1 MIDTTPTIEWTSL
14 RGATGYSLYVR
25 NLGTLAV
32 SILERPILGNTF
44 TPTNPLLPGSYRAW
58 IRALAGNDVLGSY
71 SDPMD
76 FVIEGPPVL
85 AVGNSATPG
94 RPQFTWTAV
103 GQATRYELLVNRI
116 DVAANGVINET
127 ALTGESFMPTTP
139 LDSGMYRAWLR
150 AVDNSE
156 NMTDWS
162 TATDFD
168 VATAEVSSQIDALF
182 ALGFDREL
190 LEPILAAIL
199 SSEHIDRRMVQG
211 KTVASLYNRVVPMTD
226 SLFEIAVI
234 DDVLEQL
241 TVGSGSGRARSHKEF
256 KRLQ

>member
-1 MIDTTPTIEWTSL
+1 M
-14 RGATGYSLYVR
+14 
-25 NLGTLAV
+25 
-32 SILERPILGNTF
+32 
-44 TPTNPLLPGSYRAW
+44 
-58 IRALAGNDVLGSY
+58 LGSY
-71 SDPMD
+71 SDPID

-85 AVGNSATPG
+85 AVGNSGTPG
-94 RPQFTWTAV
+94 QPQFTWTAI

-150 AVDNSE
+150 AVDNSG

-162 TATDFD
+162 TAADFD
-168 VATAEVSSQIDALF
+168 VATAESPRQIDALF
-182 ALGFDREL
+182 SLGFDQEL

-199 SSEHIDRRMVQG
+199 AEGRTTDASGGDAPHSDHNHPDYANEFPRENSSLDDPRTGVSFSPVHIDRRMVQG
-211 KTVASLYNRVVPMTD
+211 KTVASLYNHVLPITD

-241 TVGSGSGRARSHKEF
+241 TVGSGSGRAQSHKEF
-256 KRLQ
+256 ERIQ